1 MSPACCLLLP
11 NTTNNYYNVDVKEG
25 PLGSWGKRS
34 SKHEKEDEDEA
45 LIERRTADEETKF
58 VMVPTGDNFII
69 KQTHIIKKTPKTHLS
84 RRINCIYQYVNR
96 WTNYDVH
103 KWLKWAQVKF
113 ELKEI
118 NYDHFPINGH
128 QLSQLNRVDLENLT
142 DSEDISSLP
151 LAPPPPFNSTQ
162 TLQPSPVASTSSEL
176 VNEDDYRQY
185 LNPNLSSGQIQLWQ
199 FLLELLSEPEIHG
212 SYISWCGEKGE
223 FRLSDP
229 EEVAKKWGGRKAKG
243 NMNYDKLS
251 RALRYYYDKDILTK
265 VPGKRYTYKFDFPA
279 LSRACQ
285 AQQSPTPSD
294 TKLPILAEI
303 LAPLMGT
310 GGGGDGSS
318 KNDYSS
324 HSYTPNPSAVKNPPN
339 TDLKD
344 EEESSPRYQ
353 LPDKISTHCDT
364 ISITT
369 TTTTHDGNEP
379 SFLHQEPTEP
389 PLPSSLQETSWVQ
402 APHMLPPPS
411 YESYSCDQGSFFLP
425 NNSVSEMGGGS
436 LFFPS
441 LDPYESFSGQL
452 ENIERSNSAPADIYF
467 YANDQ

>member
-58 VMVPTGDNFII
+58 VMVPTD
-69 KQTHIIKKTPKTHLS
+69 
-84 RRINCIYQYVNR
+84 VNR

>member
-1 MSPACCLLLP
+1 
-11 NTTNNYYNVDVKEG
+11 
-25 PLGSWGKRS
+25 
-34 SKHEKEDEDEA
+34 
-45 LIERRTADEETKF
+45 
-58 VMVPTGDNFII
+58 
-69 KQTHIIKKTPKTHLS
+69 
-84 RRINCIYQYVNR
+84 
-96 WTNYDVH
+96 
-103 KWLKWAQVKF
+103 
-113 ELKEI
+113 
-118 NYDHFPINGH
+118 
-128 QLSQLNRVDLENLT
+128 
-142 DSEDISSLP
+142 
-151 LAPPPPFNSTQ
+151 
-162 TLQPSPVASTSSEL
+162 
-176 VNEDDYRQY
+176 
-185 LNPNLSSGQIQLWQ
+185 
-199 FLLELLSEPEIHG
+199 
-212 SYISWCGEKGE
+212 
-223 FRLSDP
+223 
-229 EEVAKKWGGRKAKG
+229 
-243 NMNYDKLS
+243 MNYDKLS